1 MADNEVSTTKQPQ
14 TVNAILASDA
24 FQQQIARALP
34 SHMTGDRMLRVAA
47 TAVRRNPKLGQCTP
61 GSFAACMLTL
71 SAAGLEPDGRRAHL
85 IPYKDECTVIIDYK
99 GLVELALRNGDIAT
113 IHADVVCDR
122 DDFEFD
128 LGQVTRHRV
137 NLRESRGE
145 PYAAYALVTKKDG
158 SRQACVMSRDE
169 IESVR
174 KRSRSGQSGPW
185 TTDWCEMAK
194 KTVFRRLSKWLVLSP
209 EIRDLVEAED
219 GEYQQPQQTAVQGKG
234 MAKLAGLMQQPA
246 VEEPAFVDVTEE
258 VTGGS

>member
-14 TVNAILASDA
+14 TVQSILANEA
-24 FQQQIARALP
+24 FQTQIARALP

-47 TAVRRNPKLGQCTP
+47 TAVRKNPRLGQCTP

-85 IPYKDECTVIIDYK
+85 IPYKDECTVILDYK

-122 DDFEFD
+122 DEFEFD

-145 PYAAYALVTKKDG
+145 PYAAYALVRKKDG
-158 SRQACVMSRDE
+158 STQAAVMSRDE
-169 IESVR
+169 IEAVR

-185 TTDWCEMAK
+185 TTDWGEMAK

-219 GEYQQPQQTAVQGKG
+219 GEYQQPQPATVQGKG

>member
-1 MADNEVSTTKQPQ
+1 MAENQIATQPQ
-14 TVNAILASDA
+14 TVQSILANEA
-24 FQQQIARALP
+24 FQTQIARALP

-47 TAVRRNPKLGQCTP
+47 TAVRKNPKLGQCTP

-122 DDFEFD
+122 DEFEFD
-128 LGQVTRHRV
+128 LGQVTRHRI
-137 NLRESRGE
+137 NLREPRGE
-145 PYAAYALVTKKDG
+145 PYAAYALVRKKDG
-158 SRQACVMSRDE
+158 STQAEVMSREE
-169 IESVR
+169 IEAIR
-174 KRSRSGQSGPW
+174 RRSKKPNDGPW
-185 TTDWCEMAK
+185 VTDTREMWK

-209 EIRDLVEAED
+209 EIHDLIKAED
-219 GEYQQPQQTAVQGKG
+219 GEYQQPQPTTVQGKG
-234 MAKLAGLMQQPA
+234 MAKLAGLIQQPA

-258 VTGGS
+258 TTGGN

>member
-1 MADNEVSTTKQPQ
+1 
-14 TVNAILASDA
+14 
-24 FQQQIARALP
+24 
-34 SHMTGDRMLRVAA
+34 
-47 TAVRRNPKLGQCTP
+47 
-61 GSFAACMLTL
+61 
-71 SAAGLEPDGRRAHL
+71 L
-85 IPYKDECTVIIDYK
+85 IPYKDECTVVIDYK

-145 PYAAYALVTKKDG
+145 PYAAYALVRKKDG
-158 SRQACVMSRDE
+158 STQAAVMSRDD
-169 IESVR
+169 IETVR

-194 KTVFRRLSKWLVLSP
+194 KTVFRRLSKWLVLSS

-219 GEYQQPQQTAVQGKG
+219 GEYQQPQPTAVQGRG
-234 MAKLAGLMQQPA
+234 MAKLAGLIQQPA

-258 VTGGS
+258 TTSGT